1 MIISELS
8 YKNIFAGNC
17 PKSHPFAYNN
27 GNHCCQVN
35 HEKYYEPLGIA
46 CDGSTIDGN
55 SQCCEDN
62 RYTACTDRP
71 CGDYEEGKFNEIWNE
86 TVADKLLGCPV
97 GALLYLIC
105 YYAGRRKRFL
115 GASVKKYFVNK
126 GPTKNWEKNNFGPEA
141 KNVRKKLP
149 KFENFR
155 ISVMF
160 LGYF

>member
-35 HEKYYEPLGIA
+35 REKYYEPLGIA

-55 SQCCEDN
+55 SKCCEDN

-71 CGDYEEGKFNEIWNE
+71 CGDYEEGKFKEIWNE
-86 TVADKLLGCPV
+86 TVADKLLGT
-97 GALLYLIC
+97 
-105 YYAGRRKRFL
+105 YYRAPADRTVLEIRHARELGFKITPKR
-115 GASVKKYFVNK
+115 SVF
-126 GPTKNWEKNNFGPEA
+126 
-141 KNVRKKLP
+141 
-149 KFENFR
+149 
-155 ISVMF
+155 
-160 LGYF
+160 